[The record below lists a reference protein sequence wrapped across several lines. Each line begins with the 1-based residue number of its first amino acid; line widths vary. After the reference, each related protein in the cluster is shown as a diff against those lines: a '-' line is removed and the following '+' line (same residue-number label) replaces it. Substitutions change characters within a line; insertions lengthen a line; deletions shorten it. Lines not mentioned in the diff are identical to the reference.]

1 MSPRSS
7 EGPRHA
13 RPGSPR
19 PFVLAGLAVLL
30 VAALA
35 VGVVTGFFPRLL
47 GTTGTASGSA
57 SSGSASTSGV
67 RPTPG
72 ASTTPTPDPVTPKS
86 VMAAATSGDEPSAA
100 KLEAKVE
107 AVDDTAMK
115 ATYSAAVL
123 DVGTGKTLYAHR
135 AGASEIP
142 ASTMKLLTSTAAL
155 ELLGPDHRF
164 TTSVVRPSEGTII
177 LVGGG
182 DPYLATKT
190 SARTYPARASIADL
204 AADTAS
210 ALAKSGRTKVNLG
223 YDATLF
229 SGPAWNPT
237 WPSGYSDQVTPVS
250 ALVVD
255 EGRLLG
261 VSPGP
266 REQDPAAAAAKAFDA
281 ALEKQGIEVTKT
293 SEKKADSGD
302 KKDKRIASVSSM
314 PLERIVEQV
323 LLTSD
328 NDGAENLFR
337 HVALAD
343 GRDGSSAEARTA
355 VEKTLEGLK
364 VWSDDAEVYDGSGL
378 GRSTRVP
385 AAMMADVLRLATE
398 TDRPELRAVITG
410 LPVAGVEGS
419 LRHRFTSDST
429 EAGIGLVHAKTG
441 TLSQVHSLAGIVRT
455 RDGAVLV
462 FAFLVNESQDDYAAK
477 VWLDKVTSAVA
488 SCGC

>member
-13 RPGSPR
+13 RAASPR
-19 PFVLAGLAVLL
+19 PFVFAGLAVLL

-47 GTTGTASGSA
+47 GT
-57 SSGSASTSGV
+57 
-67 RPTPG
+67 
-72 ASTTPTPDPVTPKS
+72 ASTTTTASSSAASTVARPRPSTSATPRPEPVAPKS
-86 VMAAATSGDEPSAA
+86 VMVAAKPGDEPSVAELKA
-100 KLEAKVE
+100 RIQ
-107 AVDDTAMK
+107 AVDATAMK

-135 AGASEIP
+135 AGATEIP

-155 ELLGPDHRF
+155 ELLGPYHRF

-190 SARTYPARASIADL
+190 SAKTYPARASVADL

-210 ALAKSGRTKVNLG
+210 ALTKTGRTRVSLG

-229 SGPAWNPT
+229 TGPAWNPT
-237 WPSGYSDQVTPVS
+237 WPAGYSDQVTPVS

-261 VSPGP
+261 ASPGP
-266 REQDPAAAAAKAFDA
+266 REQDPAAAAAKTFAA

-293 SEKKADSGD
+293 SEKAAATQD
-302 KKDKRIASVSSM
+302 KKDKQIASVSSM

-343 GRDGSSAEARTA
+343 GRDGSSADARKA
-355 VEKTLEGLK
+355 VRKTLGKLGT
-364 VWSDDAEVYDGSGL
+364 WSDDAEVHDGSGL
-378 GRSTRVP
+378 SRSTRVP
-385 AAMMADVLRLATE
+385 AAMMADVLHLATE
-398 TDRPELRAVITG
+398 EDHPGLRPVVTG

-419 LRHRFTSDST
+419 LRNRFTSDST
-429 EAGIGLVHAKTG
+429 EAGLGLVHAKTG
-441 TLSQVHSLAGIVRT
+441 TLRQVHSLAGIVRT
-455 RDGAVLV
+455 LDGSIVV

-477 VWLDKVTSAVA
+477 VWLERVTSAVA